1 MSNQKRDEKYA
12 NSALLVGISENDFFD
27 LGDGTPF
34 GGVKLQEQIEKAAFN
49 ITKGQ
54 GVPTQTVGSFLK
66 KSVQNTVGNVLPTV
80 KPIPYFCDISEIFP
94 SYITNSLRLA
104 IPIFNKQINGFSDE
118 NAILTAPETRSSAPV
133 RIIRDKGYMS
143 NIIGIYP
150 CGEGAGYAGGITSS
164 AVDGIRV
171 AEAIIESIEI

>member
-1 MSNQKRDEKYA
+1 M
-12 NSALLVGISENDFFD
+12 
-27 LGDGTPF
+27 
-34 GGVKLQEQIEKAAFN
+34 
-49 ITKGQ
+49 
-54 GVPTQTVGSFLK
+54 
-66 KSVQNTVGNVLPTV
+66 
-80 KPIPYFCDISEIFP
+80 
-94 SYITNSLRLA
+94 A

-133 RIIRDKGYMS
+133 RIIRDKGYMA

>member
-1 MSNQKRDEKYA
+1 MSNQKRDEKNA
-12 NSALLVGISENDFFD
+12 NSALLVGISENDFAY